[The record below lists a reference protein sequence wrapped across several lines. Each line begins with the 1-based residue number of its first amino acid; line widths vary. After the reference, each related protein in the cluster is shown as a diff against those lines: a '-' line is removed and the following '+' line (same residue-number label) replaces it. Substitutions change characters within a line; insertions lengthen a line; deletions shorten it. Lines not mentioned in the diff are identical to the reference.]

1 MVCNVYLFIFPLQII
16 FNKLEIDAKQIHFAA
31 ATLRVFGTNSNCDLS
46 VAFLIQIMKHIK
58 FPVIM

>member
-1 MVCNVYLFIFPLQII
+1 MVCSVYLFIFPLQII

-46 VAFLIQIMKHIK
+46 VAFPI
-58 FPVIM
+58 